1 MKTPIRRSEVVS
13 AVENNSWSNDVLRV
27 ALPAQ
32 YELQM
37 TSHKLLGDV
46 RNGYAE
52 GNLELGAVRYV
63 DNYLLSLAKSL
74 VTPGLVIEGFS
85 MLALSNIFS
94 GVIPLAVFLLVNC
107 TSLDTT
113 LSSLRD

>member
-1 MKTPIRRSEVVS
+1 MVS

-37 TSHKLLGDV
+37 TSHKLLEDV
-46 RNGYAE
+46 RNGYASAE
-52 GNLELGAVRYV
+52 GNLELEAVRYV